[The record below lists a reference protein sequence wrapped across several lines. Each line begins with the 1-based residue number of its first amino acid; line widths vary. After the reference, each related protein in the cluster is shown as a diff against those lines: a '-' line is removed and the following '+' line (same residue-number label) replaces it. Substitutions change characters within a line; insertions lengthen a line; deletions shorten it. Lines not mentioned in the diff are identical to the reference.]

1 MSKRES
7 NSVRVLLRIPVF
19 RRLWAA
25 VAISSLGDW
34 LGLLATTSMAA
45 YLTKD
50 SSNLVQGAA
59 VSGVL
64 ITRLLPDL
72 LLAPVAGA
80 LVDRFDRRKVAIVC
94 DVAAAGLYLS
104 IVIGGNLTWLLIA
117 QFLVEAVG
125 LFGTPAKQTL
135 WVNIVPRERLAVA
148 NQLNYVSVYGMVP
161 VAALVFALLSTVS
174 QFFGAPVDPAAS
186 TGALISGTSRA
197 SIDIALVLDSLTY
210 LFSAAMIY
218 FSRHLIPAFV
228 GERTTNRGIFSLV
241 REGISFI
248 KNSRIMRA
256 IYIGILGAFGAG
268 GLVAGVAQ
276 AYVATLGAGS
286 AGYGILFGTVFTG
299 LALGMLVGPKVLP
312 TVPRRM
318 VFTLSIGLAGVCLV
332 IMGMLQDFLGAVLAS
347 AIMGLFAGIAW
358 ITGFTMIGQE
368 VADQLRGRVF
378 AFVMSSV
385 RLVLLGTI
393 ALGPILAGALGSHLV
408 TVGSFQMYLSG
419 PAIVLLVGGL
429 IAVLVSVYAGRQVGG
444 LAGSVLRRVFGR
456 RRDALL
462 EDDDRPGVLIAVEG
476 ARPADVDRY
485 AEALSDY
492 LSAAEWLVDTQCA
505 PVSVGRPARI
515 EVSPGRTVD
524 APSAALRS
532 IADLADL
539 AADRLRP
546 ALDQGSVVVCQGYV
560 DAVVVRFGAQ
570 GGLDEG
576 RILRMAQW
584 ATGGLRPDLTLLVDQ
599 VPVHLVGPDPA
610 ESESDSDSATVT
622 PALTDP
628 ARADPPR
635 TEPARTEQTP
645 TSSAPTQPAPTQP
658 APAQAA
664 PADGEESPVDPAQ
677 AYRDLAASAPERY
690 LVVGPLAP
698 DSGDLPAEVAARVD
712 STLRVRVPV
721 KAGVRAA

>member
-25 VAISSLGDW
+25 VAVSSLGDW

-45 YLTKD
+45 YLTQD
-50 SSNLVQGAA
+50 SSNLAQGAA

-64 ITRLLPDL
+64 VTRLLPDL

-94 DVAAAGLYLS
+94 DVAAAALYLS

-174 QFFGAPVDPAAS
+174 QFFGAPVDPATS

-197 SIDIALVLDSLTY
+197 SIDIAIVLDSCTY

-276 AYVATLGAGS
+276 AYVATLGAGN

-299 LALGMLVGPKVLP
+299 LALGMLIGPKVLP

-318 VFTLSIGLAGVCLV
+318 IFTLSIGFAGVSLV
-332 IMGMLQDFLGAVLAS
+332 IMGLLQDFLGAVLTS

-393 ALGPILAGALGSHLV
+393 ALGPILAGALGSHLL
-408 TVGSFQMYLSG
+408 TVGSFQIYLSG
-419 PAIVLLVGGL
+419 PAIVLSVGGL
-429 IAVLVSVYAGRQVGG
+429 IAVLVSLYAGRQVGG
-444 LAGSVLRRVFGR
+444 LAGSMLRRVFGR

-476 ARPADVDRY
+476 ADTADVDRY
-485 AEALSDY
+485 AELVSEY
-492 LSAAEWLVDTQCA
+492 LSAAGWLVGEQTA
-505 PVSVGRPARI
+505 PASVGTPPRI
-515 EVSPGRTVD
+515 EITSGRTVD

-539 AADRLRP
+539 AADRLLP
-546 ALDQGSVVVCQGYV
+546 ALERGAVVICHGYV
-560 DAVVVRFGAQ
+560 DAVVVRFGAE

-584 ATGGLRPDLTLLVDQ
+584 ATGGLRPDLTLLVDH
-599 VPVHLVGPDPA
+599 VPVARAGPGPVEPDSAAAGPAPNDPA
-610 ESESDSDSATVT
+610 EPDS
-622 PALTDP
+622 
-628 ARADPPR
+628 
-635 TEPARTEQTP
+635 
-645 TSSAPTQPAPTQP
+645 
-658 APAQAA
+658 
-664 PADGEESPVDPAQ
+664 EESPVDPAQ

-690 LVVGPLAP
+690 LVVGSLAP
-698 DSGDLPAEVAARVD
+698 SSGALPAEVAARVD
-712 STLRVRVPV
+712 STLRLRAPV
-721 KAGVRAA
+721 KGSVRAA